1 MSILRDWLAARSLRS
16 RATIFA
22 RALAAEPSAED
33 VHWLSAAAT
42 HDDADH
48 ARWELRYLRW
58 AVGILAAERD
68 ALDDRTPAAV
78 SHAVLERMRAD
89 PNIAADRIQV
99 AEQQFAQRLLRYRE
113 ALRGREGTPAAE
125 RLAAALLVVA
135 SDDRSRTPATVA
147 RGAEIVRAYRLA
159 ANEQLRR
166 AFGETALPENVV
178 PSALPRGG
186 ARR

>member
-1 MSILRDWLAARSLRS
+1 MSILRDWLAERSLRS
-16 RATIFA
+16 RASSFA
-22 RALAAEPSAED
+22 RALAAEPSADD
-33 VHWLSAAAT
+33 VRWLAGTAT
-42 HDDADH
+42 QDDADH

-58 AVGILAAERD
+58 AVGILAAESD

-99 AEQQFAQRLLRYRE
+99 AEQQFALRLLRYRE
-113 ALRGREGTPAAE
+113 ALREREGTPAAE
-125 RLAAALLVVA
+125 RLAGALLAVA
-135 SDDRSRTPATVA
+135 SDDRPRAPEAVA
-147 RGAEIVRAYRLA
+147 RGAEVVRTYRQT
-159 ANEQLRR
+159 ANEELRR

-178 PSALPRGG
+178 PSALPRRG